1 MGDPSRPI
9 PVILENKELKQWQD
23 LEAQPVFSLLICLRF
38 IIGSVEPK
46 LLLMKLCTLGS
57 GEIDEADWGGGRG
70 VAGVEYGGGT

>member
-9 PVILENKELKQWQD
+9 PVILENKELKQWRD

-46 LLLMKLCTLGS
+46 LLLMKLCTLSS
-57 GEIDEADWGGGRG
+57 GEIDEADWWR